1 MSWSLLLEEIT
12 MKKISK
18 KTFALIMTFIIIIFM
33 FGETRIR
40 ATSVTIT
47 AGAYT
52 GYSVNVSNPDGHS
65 EWNANYATILIDGE
79 TGFCIQPGYILSEG
93 GGFTPTPYVQHQ
105 LSIIVYEG
113 WLMSNKTMEDYLAT
127 QFMIWESLGGAIVST
142 SFSAYPSYKANI
154 QDKINHHNDVP
165 SFPVGS
171 LQVNIGEQL
180 RIRDSNNVLNKFH
193 IASSDGLTTSISGN
207 ELVIVGTQGA
217 LDNSKIVLE
226 KFESKYVGASLAYTK
241 PGSQSVG
248 KLMLSDPLKVSISV
262 NVNKF
267 GSLSITKQDDLGNNV
282 PNTSFK
288 LSKNADMSDP
298 VGTYTTGANGIVA
311 VDQLLPATYYVQEVS
326 VPGHLVLDST
336 IRSIDV
342 KPNET
347 SYFTANNNW
356 KRGYIQVVKKDK
368 DTGKTVVKANTTFSI
383 YKTDGTYVQDITT
396 NNDGSAKT
404 GLLLYGEY
412 YLVEKIAPDGYITT
426 PDKLIY
432 TISEDGK
439 TYSQEI
445 SNKRVSGTINI
456 KKEDGVTGSI
466 PQGEA
471 TLQGAVYELKART
484 PILDPA
490 DGSVKYAKD
499 SVVATLITDKNA
511 QASVSNLYLGEYSL
525 KEKTPSEGYTL
536 DPTEYDVTLSYENQN
551 VSVITK
557 NQTVKEKVIS
567 QAFELIKVSDNG
579 SGEADLLAGVEFT
592 VKSKKDIDAYG
603 SWEKAP
609 IAKNSLGKTT
619 TILVTDKKGYAV
631 SEELPYGNYIVRETK
646 VPADH
651 SKVPDFHIKIDKDS
665 RTPQVWRVFNDVKF
679 RAVVSIV
686 KKDADSDKIITL
698 SGAKFKIKNLDK
710 DEYVGHWVWN
720 PLPHY
725 VDSWTTDKNGSV
737 MTDDVLDPGN
747 YQLEEVESPNG
758 YLLAKPIKFRIS
770 SNGVFET
777 LPDGTTPVITIVVKD
792 NKPTGKVKL
801 SKVDKETREVLSG
814 VQYQLTAAEDVLDPA
829 DGSVIYKKGS
839 TISMDISENGYYLT
853 NELGEI
859 EIEGLPLGSYACK
872 ETKALDGYVKDETMY
887 IFELTQE
894 NNTQEVYV
902 HEQTL
907 ENQKTKIEIL
917 KEDINNNALENAHLR
932 LVDEDGEIV
941 KEWVSKKGPMKLE
954 GLLVGKEY
962 TLYEDEAPEGYVISR
977 PVTFTVE
984 NTTKVQEI
992 KMFDKQVGV
1001 SKLDEEKE
1009 HLKGAKLQ
1017 VVSAKT
1023 KDIVDEWVSDGKEHM
1038 VNGLIEGHSYILKE
1052 IEAPLGYEKAKDIEF
1067 TVNEE
1072 KEIQKLE
1079 MVDVPI
1085 REKIFI
1091 SKIDGDTKESIKMK
1105 EFEFT
1110 LYKDEGSTQR
1120 LRSVQADQ
1128 EHGVVELELRYGE
1141 YWVKESKAPNG
1152 YQLSGDVLHIKINED
1167 GVFVNGR
1174 KLSKEGD
1181 SYEILFENFKVIQPV
1196 VKTGD
1201 VHSNLQM
1208 VVFVMA
1214 FGVSLYGILFSL
1226 KRLRKDIR

>member
-1 MSWSLLLEEIT
+1 MKETIKNRFQKLLLVFIAMLSVCT
-12 MKKISK
+12 SFNLPTKIAAASPN
-18 KTFALIMTFIIIIFM
+18 
-33 FGETRIR
+33 
-40 ATSVTIT
+40 IT

-52 GYSVNVSNPDGHS
+52 GYSVNVMNSDGVHS
-65 EWNANYATILIDGE
+65 EWNANYQAILIDGE
-79 TGFCIQPGYILSEG
+79 YGFCVQPGYVLAPG
-93 GGFTPTPYVQHQ
+93 NDFTPSAYDKES
-105 LSIIVYEG
+105 LSIIAYEG
-113 WLMSNKTMEDYLAT
+113 WVRSNHTMEDYLAT
-127 QFMIWESLGGAIVST
+127 QFMIWESLGGKITST
-142 SFSAYPSYKANI
+142 SFSAYASYKSTI
-154 QDKINHHNDVP
+154 QNKINKHSLLPKFNTNDLELN
-165 SFPVGS
+165 VGESITITDINGVFEQFNLVNDGGLQLSKNGNS
-171 LQVNIGEQL
+171 LTITAKLSTPENATIL
-180 RIRDSNNVLNKFH
+180 YNK
-193 IASSDGLTTSISGN
+193 IPDNCVGTSI
-207 ELVIVGTQGA
+207 VY
-217 LDNSKIVLE
+217 K
-226 KFESKYVGASLAYTK
+226 K
-241 PGSQSVG
+241 PGSQDAARLYV
-248 KLMLSDPLKVSISV
+248 SDPIPTNIKVK
-262 NVNKF
+262 VNKF
-267 GSLSITKQDDLGNNV
+267 GSLSITKLDDLGNNV

-298 VGTYTTGANGIVA
+298 VGTYTTGANGIVV

-326 VPGHLVLDST
+326 VPGHLILDST
-336 IRSIDV
+336 IRSIEV

-368 DTGKTVVKANTTFSI
+368 DSGKTVVKANTTFSI
-383 YKTDGTYVQDITT
+383 YKSNGTYVQDITT

-404 GLLLYGEY
+404 GLLLYGDY
-412 YLVEKIAPDGYITT
+412 YLLEKTAPDGYIITY
-426 PDKLIY
+426 DKLVY

-445 SNKRVSGTINI
+445 TNKRVTGTINI
-456 KKEDGVTGSI
+456 KKEDGVTGSV

-471 TLQGAVYELKART
+471 TLQGAVYELKARKS
-484 PILDPA
+484 ILDPA

-499 SVVATLITDKNA
+499 SVVDTLITDKNA
-511 QASVSNLYLGEYSL
+511 QASVFNLYLGEYYL

-592 VKSKKDIDAYG
+592 VKSKKDIDDYG

-609 IAKNSLGKTT
+609 IAKNALGKTT
-619 TILVTDKKGYAV
+619 AVLVTDKKGYAV
-631 SEELPYGNYIVRETK
+631 SEELPYGDYVVRETK
-646 VPADH
+646 VQADH

-758 YLLAKPIKFRIS
+758 FLLAKPIKFKIS
-770 SNGVFET
+770 SSGVFET
-777 LPDGTTPVITIVVKD
+777 LPDGTTPVITVVVRD

-814 VQYQLTAAEDVLDPA
+814 VQYQLTAAADVLDPA
-829 DGSVIYKKGS
+829 DGSIIYKEGS

-859 EIEGLPLGSYACK
+859 EIEGLPLGTYACK
-872 ETKALDGYVKDETMY
+872 ETKALDGYVKDETTY

-902 HEQTL
+902 HELTL
-907 ENQKTKIEIL
+907 ENQKTKTEIL
-917 KEDINNNALENAHLR
+917 KYDINNHALENAHLR

-962 TLYEDEAPEGYVISR
+962 TLYEDEAPEWYVISR
-977 PVTFTVE
+977 PVTFTVD

-1001 SKLDEEKE
+1001 SKLDEEKK
-1009 HLKGAKLQ
+1009 HLEGAKLQ

-1023 KDIVDEWVSDGKEHM
+1023 KDIVDEWESDGKEHM
-1038 VNGLIEGHSYILKE
+1038 IRGLIEGNRYILKE

-1067 TVNEE
+1067 TVNED
-1072 KEIQKLE
+1072 KEIQKLV

-1085 REKIFI
+1085 REKIYI
-1091 SKIDGDTKESIKMK
+1091 KKIDGDTKESIKMK

-1110 LYKDEGSTQR
+1110 LYKDEGCTQR
-1120 LRSVQADQ
+1120 LRSVEADQ

-1141 YWVKESKAPNG
+1141 YWVKESKAPKG
-1152 YQLSGDVLHIKINED
+1152 YQLSSDVLHIKIDEN
-1167 GVFVNGR
+1167 GVFLNGK
-1174 KLSKEGD
+1174 KLVKEGD
-1181 SYEILFENFKVIQPV
+1181 LYEILFENFKVIQPV

-1201 VHSNLQM
+1201 VHDDLQRG
-1208 VVFVMA
+1208 VFVMA
-1214 FGVSLYGILFSL
+1214 LGVSFYGILFSL